1 MNPSYFGDQNI
12 DETVRNRYFPDFSY
26 KGTIVEV
33 GGATPEYLSMSRHF
47 KLNGW
52 RAIVIEPNPT
62 FCEEHRKIGNEI
74 YELACSDKDEDNV
87 DFVVVHANSGKV
99 TDHSFSSLKVKD
111 SYRQIA
117 NNWVD
122 RLKHTMIKV
131 NVRKLDTIIKDYQ
144 IENIDILSV
153 DVEGWELEV
162 MKGLSLINPKVVILE
177 NLFKEESYRQYMIER
192 GYKFIEK
199 IWDNDIYE
207 KEL

>member
-1 MNPSYFGDQNI
+1 MENSFFGDQNI
-12 DETVRNRYFPDFSY
+12 DAIIRSRYFSDYSY

-62 FCEEHRKIGNEI
+62 FCEAHRKIGNEI
-74 YELACSDKDEDNV
+74 YELACSNVDEDNV

-162 MKGLSLINPKVVILE
+162 MQGLSLIKPKVVILE
-177 NLFKEESYRQYMIER
+177 NIFKEESYRQFMSEF

-207 KEL
+207 KAL

>member
-1 MNPSYFGDQNI
+1 MNTSYFGDQNI
-12 DETVRNRYFPDFSY
+12 DETIRNRYFPDFSY

-33 GGATPEYLSMSRHF
+33 
-47 KLNGW
+47 
-52 RAIVIEPNPT
+52 
-62 FCEEHRKIGNEI
+62 
-74 YELACSDKDEDNV
+74 
-87 DFVVVHANSGKV
+87 
-99 TDHSFSSLKVKD
+99 FSSLKVKD